1 MPSQFDDPKTLKGKK
16 VCLNKVSKNLQ
27 EGSLNRTSI
36 NDEACA
42 TPDCKTRKLT
52 HKLSLPVASH
62 TCDSTASKVLNGKIV
77 IDGVNELVTAKLP
90 AADGRGIH
98 SGNFVWTGTVASGV
112 VVKGTM
118 NGLNNI
124 GPHRKPFIGNANC
137 EQNCDT
143 RLVMEG
149 RFSGKVT
156 AAKNQQLIGCEVV
169 ADYRLRLNTSEDGA
183 ASTLNGTLEGLLIC
197 LCQH

>member
-1 MPSQFDDPKTLKGKK
+1 MPSQFDDPKVLKTKK
-16 VCLNKVSKNLQ
+16 VCLNKVSKNLL
-27 EGSLNRTSI
+27 EGKLKRISI
-36 NDEACA
+36 NDEVCA
-42 TPDCKTRKLT
+42 TPDCKTRKLI
-52 HKLSLPVASH
+52 HSVFLPVSAH
-62 TCDSTASKVLNGKIV
+62 TCDSTASKVLNGSIV
-77 IDGVNELVTAKLP
+77 VEELVTAKIP

-98 SGNFVWTGTVASGV
+98 SGNFVWTGTSSSGV

-124 GPHRKPFIGNANC
+124 GPHRKPFIGNAAC

-156 AAKNQQLIGCEVV
+156 AANQQFNKLIGCEVV
-169 ADYRLRLNTSEDGA
+169 ADYRLRLSTTEDEA
-183 ASTLNGTLEGLLIC
+183 ASALNGTLEGLLIC
-197 LCQH
+197 LCQQ